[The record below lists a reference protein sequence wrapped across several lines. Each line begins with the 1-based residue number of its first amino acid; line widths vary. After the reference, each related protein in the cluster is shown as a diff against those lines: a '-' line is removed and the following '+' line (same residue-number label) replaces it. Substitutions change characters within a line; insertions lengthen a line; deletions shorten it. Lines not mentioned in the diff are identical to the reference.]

1 MTDFY
6 SSCSQCPRNCLVNR
20 NEKSGF
26 CGEKKEIRA
35 AVACL
40 HFGEEPLI
48 TVYGGSGTIFFT
60 GCTLRCS
67 FCQNY
72 QISQNGMGRALSKDE
87 FIKICLDL
95 QNAGAE
101 NINLVTA
108 SHVIPLLAEYLKAAR
123 DAGVTVPYCW
133 NSSAYES
140 VESLELLKGLVTVWL
155 PDLKTLNSEVSKKLF
170 GAADYPEV
178 ATKAIKWMIKN
189 NPLKIETVNGIEKPH
204 VLGDTDCL
212 KDGGEKNSTKEKMMS
227 GVIVRHLFLPGR
239 FEDTAETLSWLKEN
253 ADTKA
258 VISLM
263 SQYTPV
269 PFKEDDEK
277 LAKRKEAL
285 SVIENRLV
293 TDEEDQDLRDLIDA
307 YDFDYLFYQDLC
319 ADTEWLPDFTRPQ
332 PFSNAL
338 AKVLWHF

>member
-6 SSCSQCPRNCLVNR
+6 TSCSQCPRNCRVNR
-20 NEKSGF
+20 NETSGF
-26 CGEKKEIRA
+26 CGEKKEVRA

-48 TVYGGSGTIFFT
+48 TVFGGSGTIFFT

-72 QISQNGMGRALSKDE
+72 QISQNGMGRAVSKDE

-95 QNAGAE
+95 QKDGAE
-101 NINLVTA
+101 NINLVTG

-123 DAGVTVPYCW
+123 DAGVTIPYCW

-178 ATKAIKWMIKN
+178 ATKAIKWMIEN
-189 NPLKIETVNGIEKPH
+189 NPLKIETVSGKSSSNDAGI
-204 VLGDTDCL
+204 
-212 KDGGEKNSTKEKMMS
+212 SKEKMMS

-239 FEDTAETLSWLKEN
+239 FEDTADTLSWLKEN

-277 LAKRKEAL
+277 LTKRKDAL

-293 TDEEDQDLRDLIDA
+293 TDEEDHDLRDLIEA

-338 AKVLWHF
+338 ATVLWHW

>member
-6 SSCSQCPRNCLVNR
+6 SSCKQCPRKCGTDR
-20 NEKSGF
+20 NFSAGF
-26 CGEKKEIRA
+26 CGEKKDIRIA
-35 AVACL
+35 SACL

-48 TVYGGSGTIFFT
+48 TVFGGSGTIFFT

-72 QISQNGMGRALSKDE
+72 QISQKGMGRPVSKDE
-87 FIKICLDL
+87 FVKICLDL

-108 SHVIPLLAEYLKAAR
+108 SHVIPLVAECLKSAR
-123 DAGVTVPYCW
+123 DSGVLIPFCW

-140 VESLELLKGLVTVWL
+140 VESLELLKGLVTIWL
-155 PDLKTLNSEVSKKLF
+155 PDLKTLNSQVSKKLF
-170 GAADYPEV
+170 AAEDYPEV
-178 ATKAIKWMIKN
+178 ATKAIKWMIEN
-189 NPLKIETVNGIEKPH
+189 NPLTIEECSGIDRESNQK
-204 VLGDTDCL
+204 C
-212 KDGGEKNSTKEKMMS
+212 TKEKMMQ
-227 GVIVRHLFLPGR
+227 GVIIRHLFLPGR
-239 FEDTAETLSWLKEN
+239 FEDTALTLEWLKEN
-253 ADTKA
+253 ADGKA

-269 PFKEDDEK
+269 PFAEEEAALKR
-277 LAKRKEAL
+277 RKEAL

-293 TDEEDQDLRDLIDA
+293 SEEEDNDLRDIIDA
-307 YDFDYLFYQDLC
+307 YDFDFLFYQDLC
-319 ADTEWLPDFTRPQ
+319 QDTEWLPDFNRVQ

-338 AKVLWHF
+338 AKPVWHWNENV